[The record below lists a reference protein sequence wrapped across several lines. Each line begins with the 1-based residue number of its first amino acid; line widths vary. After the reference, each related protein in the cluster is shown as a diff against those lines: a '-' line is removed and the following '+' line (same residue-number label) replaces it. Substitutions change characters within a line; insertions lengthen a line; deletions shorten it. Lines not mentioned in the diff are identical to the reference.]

1 THLFAPAPPP
11 ITTTYPPPTTNF
23 PPPGMRYV
31 TPQQILGPP
40 PTRVPSTGDR
50 VATGLCAMF
59 FGWAGV
65 HKFILGLNQAGWI
78 MLAVSI
84 LTCGLGGMVMGVIGF
99 VEGII
104 YLSKSD
110 QEFYEQYTLG
120 KRQ

>member
-1 THLFAPAPPP
+1 MRVSLLGIVLKGIGVMLTFASQLLLA
-11 ITTTYPPPTTNF
+11 
-23 PPPGMRYV
+23 R
-31 TPQQILGPP
+31 
-40 PTRVPSTGDR
+40 
-50 VATGLCAMF
+50 
-59 FGWAGV
+59 
-65 HKFILGLNQAGWI
+65 ILGLNQAGWI

-120 KRQ
+120 KRQWF